1 MKTIVAEDIMSRDLT
16 AVMSQDRVFDAIH
29 VLYSHGLSGLPV
41 IDDDWRLVGY
51 LSESDILKPTIP
63 TYLEILAQS
72 TFFGNEENLL
82 FQRFGAMKN
91 DLVKDFMQKDPVF
104 VSPDTSIM
112 TVADMM
118 LRKKFKRLPVT
129 EEGKLIGIIDR
140 GAFCEFLMEGGI
152 EGVSPEI

>member
-91 DLVKDFMQKDPVF
+91 DLVQDFMQKDPVF
-104 VSPDTSIM
+104 VSSDTSIM

-129 EEGKLIGIIDR
+129 EEGRLIGIIDR

-152 EGVSPEI
+152 EGVSS